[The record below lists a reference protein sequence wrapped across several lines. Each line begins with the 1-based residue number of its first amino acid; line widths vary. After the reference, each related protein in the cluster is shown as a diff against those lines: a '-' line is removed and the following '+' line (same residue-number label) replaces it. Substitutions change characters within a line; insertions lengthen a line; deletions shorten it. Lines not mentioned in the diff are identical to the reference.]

1 MIYPIVAYGDP
12 VLRKISEEVNPEKV
26 DIKTLSDDMFET
38 MRNANGVGLAAPQIG
53 KDIRIFVVDATPMEE
68 EKYADF
74 SAVFVNPEII
84 DEDGEE
90 WDFEEGCLSI
100 PGIREDVRRKEKIQI
115 RYFDENWV
123 EHEKEFDGIAAR
135 IIQHEYDHLEG
146 ILFTDYLT
154 GFKKR
159 ILKGKLSDISK
170 GDVRV
175 DYVMKFPKLKKR

>member
-12 VLRKISEEVNPEKV
+12 VLRKVTEDVNPDEIDVK
-26 DIKTLSDDMFET
+26 KLSEDMFET

-53 KDIRIFVVDATPMEE
+53 KSIRFFIIDASPMEDE
-68 EKYADF
+68 DYENF
-74 SAVFVNPEII
+74 SAVFVNPEILA
-84 DEDGEE
+84 EDGDD

-100 PGIREDVRRKEKIQI
+100 PGIREEVKRKEKVRI
-115 RYFDENWV
+115 RYRDENW
-123 EHEKEFDGIAAR
+123 EEQEREFDGIAAR

-159 ILKGKLSDISK
+159 ILKGKLVDISK
-170 GDVRV
+170 GDIKV
-175 DYVMKFPKLKKR
+175 DYAMKFPKLKKR